1 MEISSNAAV
10 MNDARPAWFDHLVKC
25 ACAQHHARAT
35 SGLEIRGNSSPAGAN
50 PQVGTVI
57 AKRETEAKKN
67 NQAVD
72 AMKGE
77 TDFTEADIPP
87 GRNCVR
93 VFGVKRDLF
102 VEFDFIAGDPTLQ
115 VELVLPFPAFQEFCS
130 INDVK
135 ALPVA
140 EEAQESYERLCWR
153 FGAKPGRPDDV
164 LAR

>member
-1 MEISSNAAV
+1 MAISSNAAV
-10 MNDARPAWFDHLVKC
+10 MNDGQATRFDHLVKC
-25 ACAQHHARAT
+25 VRAPHHARAA
-35 SGLEIRGNSSPAGAN
+35 SGPEIRGNSSPAEVN

-57 AKRETEAKKN
+57 AKRKADAKN
-67 NQAVD
+67 NNRAVD

>member
-1 MEISSNAAV
+1 MTTSSNAAV
-10 MNDARPAWFDHLVKC
+10 VNGGQGTRFDHLVNRTC
-25 ACAQHHARAT
+25 APCQARAA
-35 SGLEIRGNSSPAGAN
+35 SGLEIRGNSSLAEVN
-50 PQVGTVI
+50 PQVGTVV
-57 AKRETEAKKN
+57 AKRKTEAKKN

-153 FGAKPGRPDDV
+153 FGARPGRPDDV

>member
-1 MEISSNAAV
+1 MGISSNAAV
-10 MNDARPAWFDHLVKC
+10 MNDGRAAQFDHLVKRPC
-25 ACAQHHARAT
+25 VPHRARAA
-35 SGLEIRGNSSPAGAN
+35 SGPEIRGNLSPTEEN
-50 PQVGTVI
+50 PKVGTVI
-57 AKRETEAKKN
+57 AKRKTDAKKN
-67 NQAVD
+67 NRAVD

-140 EEAQESYERLCWR
+140 EEAEAAYERLCWR
-153 FGAKPGRPDDV
+153 FGARPGRPDDV

>member
-1 MEISSNAAV
+1 
-10 MNDARPAWFDHLVKC
+10 
-25 ACAQHHARAT
+25 
-35 SGLEIRGNSSPAGAN
+35 
-50 PQVGTVI
+50 
-57 AKRETEAKKN
+57 
-67 NQAVD
+67 
-72 AMKGE
+72 MKGE

-140 EEAQESYERLCWR
+140 EEAEAAYERLCWR
-153 FGAKPGRPDDV
+153 FGARPGRPDDV